1 MAGIG
6 LPDYVKHNNDTSY
19 PIVLGNDV
27 EGGARTVADLTALYA
42 LSSIPNKLKKYV
54 TRVYVQS
61 NSTTYLLTDDTNIG
75 SSAGWTAQSVPANY
89 GYGSMSVTFDG
100 QGSVLTTGE
109 YGRVYVPYS
118 GTITS
123 WQIDTAP
130 GVSAGSLVVDLYR
143 SGSSIIGTG
152 NKPTL
157 STATTNS
164 ASVSGWTS
172 TAITAG
178 DNFTFYI
185 SSVTGITAASV
196 VFFITKS

>member
-6 LPDYVKHNNDTSY
+6 LPDYVKHNNYTSY

-27 EGGARTVADLTALYA
+27 EGGPRTVADLTALYA
-42 LSSIPNKLKKYV
+42 LSTIPSKLKEYV

-61 NSTTYLLTDDTNIG
+61 NGKTYLLTDDTNIG
-75 SSAGWTAQSVPANY
+75 SSAGWTDQSVSGNVL
-89 GYGSMSVTFDG
+89 YGSMAVTLDG

-109 YGRVYVPYS
+109 YGRVYVPYA

-143 SGSSIIGTG
+143 SGSTIIGAG

-157 STATTNS
+157 SSATTNS
-164 ASVSGWTS
+164 AAVSGWTS
-172 TAITAG
+172 VAITAG

-196 VFFITKS
+196 VFYITKS